1 MGSSFCDP
9 TREVCPFGA
18 AIDPTQALVNN
29 VFQGIGTAPPAVPG
43 IPGPLKP
50 QELPVP
56 SIRNAPNAFIGN
68 FPTQFT
74 LPPINIPNI
83 TFGGGG
89 TSGPVFQQ
97 GPTRT
102 PPLLPGRIPPAPLAF
117 PSQGGGCG
125 GCAKCIPGGSPV
137 NGCCPKGCH
146 PDKKY
151 GVKCVRN
158 RRMNVA
164 NMKAAKRA
172 TRRLAGFDK
181 MARAAK
187 RELKKLCR

>member
-29 VFQGIGTAPPAVPG
+29 IFQGVGTQFPAVPG
-43 IPGPLKP
+43 IAGPISPPL
-50 QELPVP
+50 QEPTVGT
-56 SIRNAPNAFIGN
+56 RNAPSTFTLGIPPIS
-68 FPTQFT
+68 FPGGFT
-74 LPPINIPNI
+74 LPPINVG
-83 TFGGGG
+83 FGGGG
-89 TSGPVFQQ
+89 GFVPQ

-117 PSQGGGCG
+117 PTPGGGCNG
-125 GCAKCIPGGSPV
+125 GPAGGPVV
-137 NGCCPKGCH
+137 NGCCPRGQH
-146 PDKKY
+146 PDKKF

-164 NMKAAKRA
+164 NMRAAKRA

-187 RELKKLCR
+187 KELKKLCR

>member
-29 VFQGIGTAPPAVPG
+29 VFQGVGTQPAAVPG
-43 IPGPLKP
+43 VPGPIKP
-50 QELPVP
+50 PEAPTMG
-56 SIRNAPNAFIGN
+56 IRNAPSTFIGN
-68 FPTQFT
+68 FPPIGLPGGINIS
-74 LPPINIPNI
+74 LPPIN
-83 TFGGGG
+83 FGGPA
-89 TSGPVFQQ
+89 GPIQQ
-97 GPTRT
+97 PTRT
-102 PPLLPGRIPPAPLAF
+102 PPLLPGRIPPAPLSF
-117 PSQGGGCG
+117 PQPSGGGCG
-125 GCAKCIPGGSPV
+125 GCAKCIPGGTPV

-146 PDKKY
+146 PDKKW

-164 NMKAAKRA
+164 NMRAAKRA

-187 RELKKLCR
+187 KELKKLCR

>member
-9 TREVCPFGA
+9 TREICPFGA
-18 AIDPTQALVNN
+18 RIDPTQVLIKN
-29 VFQGIGTAPPAVPG
+29 VFQAMPPRINVGVVGPMAPTVTEVP
-43 IPGPLKP
+43 
-50 QELPVP
+50 V
-56 SIRNAPNAFIGN
+56 SIRQAPFM
-68 FPTQFT
+68 FTQGGPINLPPF
-74 LPPINIPNI
+74 PPINIPI
-83 TFGGGG
+83 TFGGP
-89 TSGPVFQQ
+89 SPAVPQ

-102 PPLLPGRIPPAPLAF
+102 PPLLPGRIPPAPLSLPTQA
-117 PSQGGGCG
+117 GGCG
-125 GCAKCIPGGSPV
+125 GCATCIPGGAPV

-146 PDKKY
+146 PDKKF

-187 RELKKLCR
+187 KELKKLCR